1 MGGALLELIDLP
13 GLYSLTP
20 TTAVEKVSRD
30 YLLAGDWDV
39 IVNVLDAS
47 QMARSLELTL
57 ELLDLESPMVV
68 CLNMM
73 DEAARK
79 GMSIDTRALELA
91 L

>member
-1 MGGALLELIDLP
+1 M
-13 GLYSLTP
+13 P
-20 TTAVEKVSRD
+20 TSAVEKVSRD
-30 YLLAGDWDV
+30 YLLAGDWDI

-79 GMSIDTRALELA
+79 GMAIDTPRAGTRPRRA
-91 L
+91 GGGGDRRARTRHR